1 MTVKDA
7 IHETDGRMKKAIE
20 AVLRE
25 FAEVRTGRAHP
36 SLVEE
41 LYADYYGTPTPI
53 KQMAAVSSPDA
64 SCLVIQ
70 PWDPGALVEI
80 EKAILNSKIGLT
92 PNNDGKIIRL
102 VVPMLS
108 EERRKEMA
116 KVVKDMAEKG
126 RVSLRSIRR
135 EANEKIA
142 KLKKDNVI
150 SEDDDFKGQEE
161 IQKLTDKYIKEVD
174 GVLEK
179 KNKELLNI

>member
-7 IHETDGRMKKAIE
+7 VHETDGKMKKAIE
-20 AVLRE
+20 SVLRE
-25 FAEVRTGRAHP
+25 FSEVRTGRAHP
-36 SLVEE
+36 SIVED
-41 LYADYYGTPTPI
+41 LHIDYYGASTPL

-64 SCLVIQ
+64 SCLIIQ
-70 PWDPGALVEI
+70 PWDPSALAEI
-80 EKAILNSKIGLT
+80 EKAILASNLGIT

-102 VVPMLS
+102 VIPLLS

-116 KVVKDMAEKG
+116 KVAKDMAEKG

-150 SEDDDFKGQEE
+150 SEDDSFKGQEE
-161 IQKLTDKYIKEVD
+161 IQKLTDRFIKEVD
-174 GVLEK
+174 VILEK
-179 KNKELLNI
+179 KNKELLSI

>member
-1 MTVKDA
+1 MGLRETVQ
-7 IHETDGRMKKAIE
+7 ETEGKMKKAIE

-25 FAEVRTGRAHP
+25 FNEVRTGRAQP
-36 SLVEE
+36 GMVEDLVV
-41 LYADYYGTPTPI
+41 DYYGAPTPL
-53 KQMAAVSSPDA
+53 KQMAAVSSPDP

-70 PWDPGALVEI
+70 AWDPSALAEI
-80 EKAILNSKIGLT
+80 EKAILNSKLGIT

-102 VVPMLS
+102 VVPPLS

-135 EANEKIA
+135 DANDKVA
-142 KLKKDNVI
+142 KLKKDAVI
-150 SEDDDFKGQEE
+150 SEDDHFKGQEE
-161 IQKLTDKYIKEVD
+161 IQKMTDRYIKEVD
-174 GVLEK
+174 TILDK

>member
-7 IHETDGRMKKAIE
+7 VHETDGKMKKAIE
-20 AVLRE
+20 SLLRE

-41 LYADYYGTPTPI
+41 LHVDYYGTMTPL

-70 PWDPGALVEI
+70 PWDPGALPEI
-80 EKAILNSKIGLT
+80 EKAISNSKLGLT
-92 PNNDGKIIRL
+92 PNNDGKMIRL
-102 VVPMLS
+102 VIPLLS

-150 SEDDDFKGQEE
+150 SEDDNFKGQEE
-161 IQKLTDKYIKEVD
+161 IQKLTDKYIKDVD
-174 GVLEK
+174 GILEK
-179 KNKELLNI
+179 KNKELLTI